1 MLSTDDGT
9 ISIKSVNVP
18 FIGYFIYNFIILK
31 RINKIKCQYRVGKLV
46 ENFKGWKKLNEG
58 VVKTWT
64 KNVKSKAIH
73 KVFKNEY
80 LPTLVKIGKD
90 WSTKTYNEYNK
101 MLATITSDDL
111 KGVIAFFTKKGYKQP
126 NKEIKQMQEDL
137 MGFMDIKSF
146 KNKGDEDKPFNDGIF
161 GIATAKAFISYDIK
175 RNKKFFI
182 DKKRGDMAM
191 KSNTQKVNPNAKVE
205 VAAKMKS
212 DSTSIQTGVKK
223 QQLK

>member
-1 MLSTDDGT
+1 
-9 ISIKSVNVP
+9 
-18 FIGYFIYNFIILK
+18 IYNFIILK
-31 RINKIKCQYRVGKLV
+31 RINKIKYQYRMERLL
-46 ENFKGWKKLNEG
+46 EDFKGWKKLNEALQS
-58 VVKTWT
+58 WT
-64 KNVKSKAIH
+64 KNVKSKSIH
-73 KVFKNEY
+73 KVFKDEY

-101 MLATITSDDL
+101 MLAAITSDDL
-111 KGVIAFFTKKGYKQP
+111 KGIIAFFTKKGYKQP

-175 RNKKFFI
+175 RNKKYFI

-191 KSNTQKVNPNAKVE
+191 RSNTQKVNPNAKVE

-212 DSTSIQTGVKK
+212 DSTSIQTGVKR